1 LIFPWNILESFLAI
15 FNNIFADAYAS
26 YLFGRES
33 NTFEVNFLEILSLLV
48 TKDLRFRPSKRSNS
62 ITSFLYEIGFMHL
75 PNLPF
80 QELLNQRNLGKA

>member
-1 LIFPWNILESFLAI
+1 MIFPWNILESFLAI
-15 FNNIFADAYAS
+15 FNTIFANAHAS

-33 NTFEVNFLEILSLLV
+33 NTFEVNFLEVLSLGHQNAQIL
-48 TKDLRFRPSKRSNS
+48 LHRFYMKL
-62 ITSFLYEIGFMHL
+62 ILCTYL